1 MTENTKII
9 WLTKSEDH
17 DYQASLSY
25 LGLIFGNKSAKKY
38 IDYILS
44 PEEIAK

>member
-1 MTENTKII
+1 MTKNTKTI
-9 WLTKSEDH
+9 WFTKPGDH

-25 LGLIFGNKSAKKY
+25 IGLIFGNKSAKKY